1 MKKLMILVLLL
12 TSFVFIGST
21 QTADASAAVGKPQ
34 IRIEVGQRRRYRRP
48 VWARGERVGYNR
60 TFTRVVR
67 RGWRSYQETYQVRYL
82 PNGMT
87 QTVLI
92 SRVRLN

>member
-1 MKKLMILVLLL
+1 MILVLML

-21 QTADASAAVGKPQ
+21 QTADAATSAALGKPQ

-48 VWARGERVGYNR
+48 VWARGEQVGYSR